1 MHISRRSQV
10 IALLALVAGV
20 TFAGPALA
28 VEDGLMGVR
37 IGASYRELTKR
48 LGAPNGILLSAGGGM
63 MYQTLTRPAAGLPQF
78 GGQAAAPTDMP
89 VWVRPV
95 LVGSLAAGQAQW
107 FYDLRAKKG
116 VALGIV
122 LNGEGADA
130 AVTNVVVAGFTQYL
144 KGKPAP
150 VRTERGIVLQSS
162 FADVLK
168 KYGYPPLADI
178 YAAGGGGTG
187 AAAGGGARGGGGA
200 MRAGGGGMRGGGMG
214 GGGGMRAGGGGMGGG
229 GGMKQVAVAWAA
241 AAG

>member
-107 FYDLRAKKG
+107 FYDLPREEGRGAGDRSERRGRGCSSDERRRGRLHPVSQRKAGACSHGTRDRAS
-116 VALGIV
+116 
-122 LNGEGADA
+122 EQ
-130 AVTNVVVAGFTQYL
+130 F
-144 KGKPAP
+144 
-150 VRTERGIVLQSS
+150 R
-162 FADVLK
+162 
-168 KYGYPPLADI
+168 
-178 YAAGGGGTG
+178 
-187 AAAGGGARGGGGA
+187 
-200 MRAGGGGMRGGGMG
+200 
-214 GGGGMRAGGGGMGGG
+214 
-229 GGMKQVAVAWAA
+229 
-241 AAG
+241 